1 MGRGKA
7 SEGGN
12 EDASWVGV
20 RMSGCTA
27 VCCGPG
33 GKVARWQGG
42 LAPPTRRQ
50 AGWLA
55 PPTGRQAGRLAG
67 WLTGALQAND
77 YRHAVLHR
85 LASHLGT
92 VGDLAGLQ

>member
-1 MGRGKA
+1 MG
-7 SEGGN
+7 
-12 EDASWVGV
+12 
-20 RMSGCTA
+20 GCQDEWLYSCVLWA
-27 VCCGPG
+27 RWQG
-33 GKVARWQGG
+33 GKVARGPG
-42 LAPPTRRQ
+42 PTDPQ

-55 PPTGRQAGRLAG
+55 GPTNWQAGRQAG